1 MKQKILN
8 KISRNRFKS
17 LRPITVLVMILLLTN
32 GTFAQS
38 PKPVKV
44 EIRLSEDRVT
54 AGDQLILITTVT
66 LDEGWHIYAINEKID
81 GPIATVIDVAGS
93 GIIRSVGKTRE
104 PTPIKKYD
112 SGFQNDTYFHEGIVV
127 FETPIELDP
136 LIIPGSNTLNA
147 SILYQACNASLCL
160 PPKSETAKLD
170 FEISTGFGSFFL
182 LSISM
187 GLLALLTPCV
197 FPMIPITISYF
208 TKQGEIEGRNPVKQ
222 ASVYSA
228 GIIATYTVLGLLL
241 AVTLGAS
248 GANQLAASP
257 WVNLFIGGLFIY
269 FALSLFG
276 MYEIE
281 LPSAL
286 RQFTLKQEG
295 RGGYVGTLFMALTF
309 TLTSFTCTVQ
319 FVGLLLVRAV
329 QGDWFWP
336 ALGMLIF
343 SAAFAL
349 PFFFLALFPQYMARM
364 PKSGGWLN
372 SVKVVMG
379 FLELAAAFKFLS
391 NTDLVWQWNIFTR
404 PVVLTVWVVIVF
416 LTGLYILGKIRLP
429 HDTPL
434 ETIGVPRLILSI
446 ILLTFSIYM
455 ARGIIGQ
462 PIHGLI
468 DSYLPPKI
476 QGGMVAAPTFGA
488 RGGGTVLNESISE
501 LDVSSAH
508 NGWIRDYDEG
518 VKVAEELGKP
528 IFLNFTGITC
538 TNCRWMETNMFTE
551 PEVVELFDNFV
562 LIELFTDMGPR
573 SKEWQKMEEQRF
585 GTVALPYYVILSS
598 DGQEEIASFAG
609 MTPNLQQFVRF
620 LNRGLNGSAELSST
634 EEIELIKERLKI
646 WWM

>member
-66 LDEGWHIYAINEKID
+66 LEEGWHIYAINEKID
-81 GPIATVIDVAGS
+81 GPIATFIDVDGS
-93 GIIRSVGKTRE
+93 GIIKSVGKTRE

-112 SGFQNDTYFHEGIVV
+112 SGFQKDTYFHEGIVV

-336 ALGMLIF
+336 ALGMLLF

-349 PFFFLALFPQYMARM
+349 PFFFLALFPQYLARM

>member
-66 LDEGWHIYAINEKID
+66 LEEGWHIYAINEKID

-112 SGFQNDTYFHEGIVV
+112 SGFQKDTYFHEGIVV

-160 PPKSETAKLD
+160 PPKSETASLD
-170 FEISTGFGSFFL
+170 FEISTGLGSFFL

>member
-1 MKQKILN
+1 M
-8 KISRNRFKS
+8 
-17 LRPITVLVMILLLTN
+17 LL
-32 GTFAQS
+32 
-38 PKPVKV
+38 
-44 EIRLSEDRVT
+44 
-54 AGDQLILITTVT
+54 
-66 LDEGWHIYAINEKID
+66 
-81 GPIATVIDVAGS
+81 
-93 GIIRSVGKTRE
+93 
-104 PTPIKKYD
+104 
-112 SGFQNDTYFHEGIVV
+112 
-127 FETPIELDP
+127 
-136 LIIPGSNTLNA
+136 
-147 SILYQACNASLCL
+147 
-160 PPKSETAKLD
+160 
-170 FEISTGFGSFFL
+170 
-182 LSISM
+182 
-187 GLLALLTPCV
+187 
-197 FPMIPITISYF
+197 
-208 TKQGEIEGRNPVKQ
+208 
-222 ASVYSA
+222 
-228 GIIATYTVLGLLL
+228 
-241 AVTLGAS
+241 
-248 GANQLAASP
+248 
-257 WVNLFIGGLFIY
+257 
-269 FALSLFG
+269 
-276 MYEIE
+276 
-281 LPSAL
+281 
-286 RQFTLKQEG
+286 
-295 RGGYVGTLFMALTF
+295 
-309 TLTSFTCTVQ
+309 
-319 FVGLLLVRAV
+319 
-329 QGDWFWP
+329 
-336 ALGMLIF
+336 F

>member
-66 LDEGWHIYAINEKID
+66 LEEGWHIYAINEKID

-112 SGFQNDTYFHEGIVV
+112 SGFQKDTYFHEGIVV

-336 ALGMLIF
+336 ALGMLLF

-349 PFFFLALFPQYMARM
+349 PFFFLALFPQYLARM

>member
-66 LDEGWHIYAINEKID
+66 LEEGWHIYAINEKID

-336 ALGMLIF
+336 ALGMLLF

-349 PFFFLALFPQYMARM
+349 PFFFLALFPQYLARM

-585 GTVALPYYVILSS
+585 GTVALPYYVILSP
-598 DGQEEIASFAG
+598 DGQEKIVSFAG